1 MEEQLELLMRE
12 YELYGVDCL
21 DSYRDVVRYLKGC
34 SGNIAKSI
42 RELEFERHRNSF
54 FGKHAREFRKLLN
67 YKSSSF
73 FKTSNIFVGKL
84 IDICNGY
91 RSFFD
96 SLTNSVSEDNYPEVY
111 RLARFTNDKYEYD
124 VELVQ
129 DNSDNALCRFNGIC
143 FPDRDDEIVLGAVF
157 KAFFNKEVRRISE
170 HARYE
175 KVKK

>member
-1 MEEQLELLMRE
+1 M
-12 YELYGVDCL
+12 
-21 DSYRDVVRYLKGC
+21 
-34 SGNIAKSI
+34 
-42 RELEFERHRNSF
+42 
-54 FGKHAREFRKLLN
+54 
-67 YKSSSF
+67 
-73 FKTSNIFVGKL
+73 GKL

-124 VELVQ
+124 VELIQ

-143 FPDRDDEIVLGAVF
+143 FPDRDDEIVLGSVF